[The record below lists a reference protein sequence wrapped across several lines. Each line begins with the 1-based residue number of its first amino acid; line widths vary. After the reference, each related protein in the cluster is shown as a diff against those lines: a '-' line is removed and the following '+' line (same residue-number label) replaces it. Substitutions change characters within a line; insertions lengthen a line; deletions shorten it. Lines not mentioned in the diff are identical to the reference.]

1 MALMEV
7 IPFVPEVAIEGEIRV
22 FVTLVEFAILL
33 VSQEFYFLKSDAEK
47 LQFELRTGL
56 QQLLFASF

>member
-56 QQLLFASF
+56 